1 MANVILRS
9 DNFIL
14 KDNGEN
20 ALEVISCGA
29 AEYYKV
35 EIQISKAAP
44 SGEIDDIYVKQDT
57 KYISQYGLKHYI
69 QVLEDAQ
76 DFIQRIYKWSCY
88 N

>member
-1 MANVILRS
+1 MANVIFRS

>member
-1 MANVILRS
+1 MARDIFSS

-14 KDNGEN
+14 KYTGKDS
-20 ALEVISCGA
+20 LEVISCGA
-29 AEYYKV
+29 AKYYKV
-35 EIQISKAAP
+35 EIQISKVP
-44 SGEIDDIYVKQDT
+44 SGEIDDIYVKQDS

-76 DFIQRIYKWSCY
+76 DFIRRIYKWSCH